1 MRPWSLFAFLV
12 LIGEGLAMI
21 RREEASSITRSRGKR
36 LAIVFG
42 EPAALDPPHPV
53 YIRRRRPYSPHPDF
67 SNPSIGSLRKSDSSS
82 GQPELREIVIVET
95 RKVGGPVVIPPP
107 HKTNAEKKTAA
118 YSYNWLRSQ
127 ANNALSKLISYRHSD
142 SQRLPV

>member
-12 LIGEGLAMI
+12 LTGEGLAMI

-42 EPAALDPPHPV
+42 EPATLDPPHPV
-53 YIRRRRPYSPHPDF
+53 YIRRRRPYSPTPDF
-67 SNPSIGSLRKSDSSS
+67 SNPRLEHCGNRVVARVSQNYGKSLLWRLGKSEARCD
-82 GQPELREIVIVET
+82 T
-95 RKVGGPVVIPPP
+95 PP

-127 ANNALSKLISYRHSD
+127 ANNALSKMISYRHSD

>member
-67 SNPSIGSLRKSDSSS
+67 SNPRLDHCGNR
-82 GQPELREIVIVET
+82 IVPRVSQ
-95 RKVGGPVVIPPP
+95 KVGGPVVIPPP